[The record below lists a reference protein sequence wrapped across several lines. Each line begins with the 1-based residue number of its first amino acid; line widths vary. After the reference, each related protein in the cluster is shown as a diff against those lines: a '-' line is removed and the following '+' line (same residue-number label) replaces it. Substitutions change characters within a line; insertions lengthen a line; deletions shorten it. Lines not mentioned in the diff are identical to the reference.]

1 MSLVRKTSNR
11 KSNNMEIMSKH
22 DHKEAH
28 VLMNKVKSYEKLLD
42 DIQNICSRTGSET
55 QSVIEN
61 DENRELLQQIS
72 NSVSELRLNQVNIT
86 GVDAET
92 MEKLLKEGFSES
104 EDVLH
109 KECVNVYRNMQSV
122 VVGEANEIKKQTQII
137 ADMQK
142 SLKKMQIVTI
152 IMSGVALLSIIGAA
166 VLIVLC

>member
-1 MSLVRKTSNR
+1 MSLVRKNR
-11 KSNNMEIMSKH
+11 KPNNMEIMSKH
-22 DHKEAH
+22 DHKETH

-92 MEKLLKEGFSES
+92 MEKLLKEGFSGS
-104 EDVLH
+104 EDALH
-109 KECVNVYRNMQSV
+109 KECVKVYRNMQSV